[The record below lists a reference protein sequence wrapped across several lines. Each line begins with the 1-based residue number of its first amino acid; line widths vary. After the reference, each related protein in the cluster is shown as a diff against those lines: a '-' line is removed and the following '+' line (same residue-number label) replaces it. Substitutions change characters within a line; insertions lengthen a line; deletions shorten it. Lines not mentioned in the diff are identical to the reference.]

1 MFDDTVYINSNYVGV
16 NMPRTADIKTAF
28 IAAIQLNPKGY
39 QYLLT
44 ESFIEKLRDYN
55 WHFTRSDANAWIERY
70 QQDFVDKTPDHS
82 DNRYWI
88 LRNMGR
94 VQ

>member
-1 MFDDTVYINSNYVGV
+1 
-16 NMPRTADIKTAF
+16 MPRKPDIHKAF

-39 QYLLT
+39 RFLQT
-44 ESFIEKLRDYN
+44 DDFIRELRVRN
-55 WHFTRSDANAWIERY
+55 WHFNREDANTWIKLY
-70 QQDFVDKTPDHS
+70 QPGFADKTTDDC

-94 VQ
+94 VH